1 MIPAAL
7 CFAVLGALACILTK
21 EGLKASAL
29 AGMNFNI
36 LQRDRRAARLMA
48 RAFIL
53 HGVATA
59 AAAMA
64 GFILGRA

>member
-7 CFAVLGALACILTK
+7 CFAALGALAFALTK

-29 AGMNFNI
+29 AGMNFVT
-36 LQRDRRAARLMA
+36 LRRDRRAARLMM

-53 HGVATA
+53 HGVAA
-59 AAAMA
+59 AAIVMA

>member
-1 MIPAAL
+1 MIPSVV
-7 CFAVLGALACILTK
+7 CFASLGALAYVLIK

-36 LQRDRRAARLMA
+36 LRRDRRAARLMA

-53 HGVATA
+53 HGVAATA
-59 AAAMA
+59 AATA